1 MHFKNKREFGSA
13 FVLIFCL
20 TPKALS
26 GPILVPFIILS
37 DPRKEKQKMF
47 SLLQF
52 KRRRRWKRQKGQK
65 EGREKAKKAAGGDSP
80 RLIPPSGFRP
90 WRPAGNFLRSNF
102 PVISPVVAISVKSLT
117 QNWVKVGQNS
127 TDFENNFW
135 GHSCPLMSKTNL
147 EGFLYETANSDK
159 FWCGFRAC
167 CLLRWIQIL
176 RSI

>member
-1 MHFKNKREFGSA
+1 MALALFWYFVWPQKLCLDLYWSHLSFYLIQEKKKRKCF
-13 FVLIFCL
+13 
-20 TPKALS
+20 LS
-26 GPILVPFIILS
+26 T
-37 DPRKEKQKMF
+37 
-47 SLLQF
+47 SL
-52 KRRRRWKRQKGQK
+52 K
-65 EGREKAKKAAGGDSP
+65 EGGDEKGKRDRKRGEKAKKAAGGDSP

-102 PVISPVVAISVKSLT
+102 PVISPVVVISVKSLT
-117 QNWVKVGQNS
+117 QNWVKLGENS
-127 TDFENNFW
+127 TGFENNLW